1 MRNRCLATLLLLY
14 LLPAAGIEA
23 TTPLEVEI
31 PPVVKDCLE
40 RNLPET
46 TSAQVIELR
55 TRDRSGFEQV
65 LQSNVYL
72 KRYADGHSR
81 VLMSFEE
88 PVDVRGARFL
98 IIQQQPQND
107 MYIYMPGLFKVRKIT
122 SKKIS
127 GSVLGT
133 DFSYEDFER
142 LYGILSDLK
151 AEQYPD
157 DVLNGRPVHVLNFYP
172 AATSEYVKIANY
184 IDKET
189 CVPLKIDLFES
200 GYQLRKTLT
209 VNPGKIKQAG
219 KIRVPGEL
227 LMRDLRDETETR
239 LIVQNI
245 QTGVILDDSLFTPE
259 QMKEATL
266 PTVST
271 DQ

>member
-1 MRNRCLATLLLLY
+1 MRNLCLATLLLLY
-14 LLPAAGIEA
+14 LHQAAGVEVI
-23 TTPLEVEI
+23 PPVEVEI
-31 PPVVKDCLE
+31 PAVVKSCLE

-72 KRYADGHSR
+72 KRYEDGHSR
-81 VLMSFEE
+81 VLMYFEE
-88 PVDVRGARFL
+88 PADVRGARFL
-98 IIQQQPQND
+98 IIQQQPQSD

-142 LYGILSDLK
+142 LYGIVSHLK

-172 AATSEYVKIANY
+172 DASSSYVKIANY
-184 IDKET
+184 IDIET

-209 VNPGKIKQAG
+209 VNPDRIKQAG

-245 QTGVILDDSLFTPE
+245 QTDVILDDNLFTPE
-259 QMKEATL
+259 HMKEAAL
-266 PTVST
+266 PPVPA